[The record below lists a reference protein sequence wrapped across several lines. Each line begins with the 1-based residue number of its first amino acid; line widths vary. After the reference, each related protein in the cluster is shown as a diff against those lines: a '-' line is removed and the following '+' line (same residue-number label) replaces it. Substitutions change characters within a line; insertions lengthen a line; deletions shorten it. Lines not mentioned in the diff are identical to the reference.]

1 MFMPIDALS
10 VSCAPLTRDLLAI
23 AEFLFYSMYV
33 FFIKKHLLHC
43 LGPKKHMIKMFI
55 RELIF

>member
-1 MFMPIDALS
+1 MPIDALS